1 MKLQVDPDLNG
12 RQMLQELRA
21 AKFILKASQRF
32 SMAFA
37 SDQRRLQSKFVTK
50 MFTRNY
56 SFAASFAFCDRQL
69 RAWALLPGYEVWSVE
84 SEKRPSK
91 AQKENQKN
99 VKKREEHMKGS
110 KCFTRADHFG
120 LSMDEWKK
128 RKDPPKKKRAGP
140 FDLST
145 EGGCF
150 MGFTWP
156 PLWGV
161 LLRATPFKPRIFGSG
176 CSRSVFSSSQE
187 ALVFCLQIAQGG
199 RRSATRQSRI

>member
-1 MKLQVDPDLNG
+1 
-12 RQMLQELRA
+12 
-21 AKFILKASQRF
+21 
-32 SMAFA
+32 MAFA

-84 SEKRPSK
+84 SEKRPST

-128 RKDPPKKKRAGP
+128 RKDPPKKKRAGQ
-140 FDLST
+140 FGLST
-145 EGGCF
+145 DGGCF

-176 CSRSVFSSSQE
+176 CPRSVFSSSQE
-187 ALVFCLQIAQGG
+187 ARWFFASKLHKEAAEAQLGNPAFEKGRLQLVRGVACVRSCHLQHKAHNQN
-199 RRSATRQSRI
+199 TH